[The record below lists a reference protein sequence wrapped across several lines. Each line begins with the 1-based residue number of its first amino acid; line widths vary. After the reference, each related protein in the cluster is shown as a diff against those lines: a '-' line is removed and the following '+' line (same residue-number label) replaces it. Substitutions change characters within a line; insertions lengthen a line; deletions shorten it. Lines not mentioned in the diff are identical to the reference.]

1 VLEFSQLFDHFLKC
15 IFLHFFH
22 IFRVH
27 QKSKEKSKEQ
37 TPGKMGVEPI
47 TDGFGDR
54 CSTIELLPNKKR
66 KTRGQKDKRTKGQRL
81 KTKKKIKR
89 NGEDG
94 TRTRG
99 I

>member
-66 KTRGQKDKRTKGQRL
+66 KTRGQKDKRTKAEDEKENQ
-81 KTKKKIKR
+81 KK
-89 NGEDG
+89 
-94 TRTRG
+94 RG
-99 I
+99 RRDSNPRHLA